1 MFRFFSEKHWFI
13 WSWLGSFIILSSLWV
28 QVEIDVKI
36 NEWFGVFYDM
46 IQKALAEPNAVSIEE
61 YFASLFSFITLAGMY
76 IAVYV
81 AISFFT
87 AHFLFR
93 WRTAMVEWYHSVY
106 DKARKIEGASQRVQE
121 DTIKFTR
128 IMEGLGTSLIESIMI
143 LIQFIPILFGLSIGI
158 PIFFFGD
165 WEYGLIVGALI
176 WTIGGTVFL
185 IVLGLILRQV
195 GVEYDLQKQEAAYRK
210 ILVIAEDDGSVR
222 PKKIDELFD
231 DVRKIHFLS
240 YIRYLYFNIG
250 RIAYLQANVL
260 SAYVFLAPAIVAG
273 AVTLGVMQQII
284 RAFGRVEGSMQYL
297 LKAWPTIIELASV
310 YKRLRE
316 FESKIKQEELIDE
329 IEVVITPGSR
339 LVGRKQNYF
348 TKLAYEELFLL
359 GMWRKGARF
368 RTRLS
373 KQIFKVGDVLLLG
386 VRDPDEEDVSAKINL
401 LGLMPIRSR
410 EISTLPSRSRFL
422 KALVFFTT
430 SILLAAL
437 NIINVLTAFLICVL
451 GFVGIKILKSN
462 LYRHI
467 EWPIVIMLAAMIPI
481 GQALESTGITAQI
494 ASGVVSFA
502 GDLHVFWILM
512 IILIITMLITDVI
525 NLSLIHI

>member
-1 MFRFFSEKHWFI
+1 MFRFFTEKNWFY
-13 WSWLGSFIILSSLWV
+13 WSWIGSFIILSSLWV

-61 YFASLFSFITLAGMY
+61 YFASLFSFITLAAMY

-87 AHFLFR
+87 AHYLFR
-93 WRTAMVEWYHSVY
+93 WRTSMVEWYHSVY

-143 LIQFIPILFGLSIGI
+143 LIQFIPILFGLSVGI
-158 PIFFFGD
+158 PIFFFGE

-185 IVLGLILRQV
+185 IVLGLILRLV
-195 GVEYDLQKQEAAYRK
+195 GIEYDLQKQEAAYRK
-210 ILVIAEDDGSVR
+210 ILVIAEDDGNVR
-222 PKKIDELFD
+222 PKTIDELFD

-240 YIRYLYFNIG
+240 YLRYLYFNIG

-273 AVTLGVMQQII
+273 VVTLGVMQQII

-297 LKAWPTIIELASV
+297 LKSWPTIIELASV

-316 FESKIKQEELIDE
+316 FED
-329 IEVVITPGSR
+329 
-339 LVGRKQNYF
+339 
-348 TKLAYEELFLL
+348 KL
-359 GMWRKGARF
+359 K
-368 RTRLS
+368 S
-373 KQIFKVGDVLLLG
+373 SQ
-386 VRDPDEEDVSAKINL
+386 EDV
-401 LGLMPIRSR
+401 
-410 EISTLPSRSRFL
+410 T
-422 KALVFFTT
+422 
-430 SILLAAL
+430 
-437 NIINVLTAFLICVL
+437 
-451 GFVGIKILKSN
+451 
-462 LYRHI
+462 I
-467 EWPIVIMLAAMIPI
+467 E
-481 GQALESTGITAQI
+481 SK
-494 ASGVVSFA
+494 
-502 GDLHVFWILM
+502 
-512 IILIITMLITDVI
+512 
-525 NLSLIHI
+525 

>member
-1 MFRFFSEKHWFI
+1 MFKFFNTRKWFLWAWI
-13 WSWLGSFIILSSLWV
+13 GSFIILSSLWV
-28 QVEIDVKI
+28 QVVIDVKI

-46 IQKALAEPNAVSIEE
+46 IQKALAEPNAVSIDE

-93 WRTAMVEWYHSVY
+93 WRTSMVEWYHSVY

-143 LIQFIPILFGLSIGI
+143 LIQFIPILFGLSFGI
-158 PIFFFGD
+158 PIFFFGE

-185 IVLGLILRQV
+185 IVLGLILRLV

-210 ILVIAEDDGSVR
+210 ILVIAEDNETVR
-222 PKKIDELFD
+222 PKRIDELFD
-231 DVRKIHFLS
+231 DVRKIHYLS
-240 YIRYLYFNIG
+240 YLRYLYFNIG

-273 AVTLGVMQQII
+273 VVTLGVMQQII

-316 FESKIKQEELIDE
+316 FED
-329 IEVVITPGSR
+329 
-339 LVGRKQNYF
+339 
-348 TKLAYEELFLL
+348 KL
-359 GMWRKGARF
+359 K
-368 RTRLS
+368 S
-373 KQIFKVGDVLLLG
+373 S
-386 VRDPDEEDVSAKINL
+386 EEDV
-401 LGLMPIRSR
+401 
-410 EISTLPSRSRFL
+410 T
-422 KALVFFTT
+422 
-430 SILLAAL
+430 
-437 NIINVLTAFLICVL
+437 
-451 GFVGIKILKSN
+451 
-462 LYRHI
+462 I
-467 EWPIVIMLAAMIPI
+467 E
-481 GQALESTGITAQI
+481 SK
-494 ASGVVSFA
+494 
-502 GDLHVFWILM
+502 
-512 IILIITMLITDVI
+512 
-525 NLSLIHI
+525 

>member
-1 MFRFFSEKHWFI
+1 MFRFFTEKSWFY
-13 WSWLGSFIILSSLWV
+13 WSWIGSFIILSSLWV

-61 YFASLFSFITLAGMY
+61 YFASLFSFITLAAMY

-87 AHFLFR
+87 AHYLFR
-93 WRTAMVEWYHSVY
+93 WRTSMVEWYHSVY

-143 LIQFIPILFGLSIGI
+143 LIQFIPILFCLSVGI
-158 PIFFFGD
+158 PIFFFGE

-185 IVLGLILRQV
+185 IVLGLILRLV
-195 GVEYDLQKQEAAYRK
+195 GIEYDLQKQEAAYRK
-210 ILVIAEDDGSVR
+210 ILVIAEDDGNVR
-222 PKKIDELFD
+222 PKTIDELFD

-240 YIRYLYFNIG
+240 YLRYLYFNIG

-273 AVTLGVMQQII
+273 VVTLGVMQQII

-297 LKAWPTIIELASV
+297 LKAWPTIIELASD

-316 FESKIKQEELIDE
+316 FESKIKQEDLLDE
-329 IEVVITPGSR
+329 
-339 LVGRKQNYF
+339 
-348 TKLAYEELFLL
+348 
-359 GMWRKGARF
+359 
-368 RTRLS
+368 
-373 KQIFKVGDVLLLG
+373 KV
-386 VRDPDEEDVSAKINL
+386 
-401 LGLMPIRSR
+401 
-410 EISTLPSRSRFL
+410 
-422 KALVFFTT
+422 
-430 SILLAAL
+430 
-437 NIINVLTAFLICVL
+437 
-451 GFVGIKILKSN
+451 
-462 LYRHI
+462 
-467 EWPIVIMLAAMIPI
+467 
-481 GQALESTGITAQI
+481 
-494 ASGVVSFA
+494 
-502 GDLHVFWILM
+502 
-512 IILIITMLITDVI
+512 
-525 NLSLIHI
+525 

>member
-1 MFRFFSEKHWFI
+1 MFKFFIQKKWFLWAWI
-13 WSWLGSFIILSSLWV
+13 GSFVILSSLWV
-28 QVEIDVKI
+28 QVVIDVKI

-143 LIQFIPILFGLSIGI
+143 LIQFVPILFGLSIGI

-185 IVLGLILRQV
+185 IVLGLILRLV

-210 ILVIAEDDGSVR
+210 ILVIAEDNETVR
-222 PKKIDELFD
+222 PKTIDELFD

-240 YIRYLYFNIG
+240 YLRYLYFNIG

-273 AVTLGVMQQII
+273 VVTLGVMQQII

-316 FESKIKQEELIDE
+316 FED
-329 IEVVITPGSR
+329 
-339 LVGRKQNYF
+339 
-348 TKLAYEELFLL
+348 KL
-359 GMWRKGARF
+359 K
-368 RTRLS
+368 S
-373 KQIFKVGDVLLLG
+373 SQ
-386 VRDPDEEDVSAKINL
+386 EDV
-401 LGLMPIRSR
+401 
-410 EISTLPSRSRFL
+410 T
-422 KALVFFTT
+422 
-430 SILLAAL
+430 
-437 NIINVLTAFLICVL
+437 
-451 GFVGIKILKSN
+451 
-462 LYRHI
+462 I
-467 EWPIVIMLAAMIPI
+467 E
-481 GQALESTGITAQI
+481 SK
-494 ASGVVSFA
+494 
-502 GDLHVFWILM
+502 
-512 IILIITMLITDVI
+512 
-525 NLSLIHI
+525 